1 MSYSKKLIKVGTNV
15 EIGGRIFIRRMGGKV
30 LQAIY
35 QDEIATIVADDVI
48 LDIDADTKLY
58 LVHQDFDGC
67 SIDFW
72 CVGDLNEE
80 GKIYSLFKHSSCN
93 IAPNTKFISVIT
105 YDRGG
110 GVYIKYKV
118 NKAFGVIF
126 ISHNKVCNVIPF
138 NQYNCKNIW
147 YDSND
152 CIFYGVGIEEGFE
165 VYVAYNLEGECIC
178 TMPRPFKI
186 WEGFNCYT
194 QKSVYVDGNLAF
206 KTDDIIS
213 SVREVK
219 MPTINPFAK
228 EQPLYIQVNTKNLK
242 AYLYEYLKSTNTL
255 REIVKLDVKS
265 PDDRIVCENLWRNTF
280 LCVQNVEGS
289 YVSCCSVELTEN
301 QHVVKDIINARHGIE
316 FYQSTCGFYVIART
330 SNGCMSV
337 YTSDLKPLF
346 VNADKVTFHATICA
360 DRMSGEYESFET
372 DGDLLFIV
380 VWKDDLPEKIAI
392 YGSGRKRLEE
402 YYLEFIRCGI
412 RETDYLCKCQNSI
425 FCITK
430 EGKLVFLTSGSGIYT
445 FDAYIDKGK
454 VRPMYRIY
462 HDNAEKIL
470 DENGR
475 SMF

>member
-15 EIGGRIFIRRMGGKV
+15 EVNGKTFLRRADGKV
-30 LQAIY
+30 LHVTY
-35 QDEIATIVADDVI
+35 QDEAVLIVADDVI
-48 LDIDADTKLY
+48 FDIDSNISLY
-58 LVHQDFDGC
+58 VIRLELDGYTVN
-67 SIDFW
+67 FW
-72 CVGDLNEE
+72 RVEE
-80 GKIYSLFKHSSCN
+80 KMYSLFTQSYCY
-93 IAPNTKFISVIT
+93 IAPNTRFLSVIAS
-105 YDRGG
+105 DENG

-118 NKAFGVIF
+118 ASALGVIYVSQKKVYQI
-126 ISHNKVCNVIPF
+126 ISF
-138 NQYNCKNIW
+138 SQYSCKKIW
-147 YDSND
+147 YDAKD
-152 CIFYGVGIEEGFE
+152 KIFYGIGSEDGFE

-186 WEGFNCYT
+186 WADFNCYT

-206 KTDDIIS
+206 KMDDTIS
-213 SVREVK
+213 NVSEVK
-219 MPTINPFAK
+219 MPIINPFAK

-265 PDDRIVCENLWRNTF
+265 PDDRIVCENLWRNAF
-280 LCVQNVEGS
+280 ICVQNLEGR
-289 YVSCCSVELTEN
+289 YISCCSVELTEN
-301 QHVVKDIINARHGIE
+301 QYVVKDIIHASHGIE

-330 SNGCMSV
+330 SNEGMSI
-337 YTSDLKPLF
+337 YSSDLKPLF

-380 VWKDDLPEKIAI
+380 VWKDELPEKIAI